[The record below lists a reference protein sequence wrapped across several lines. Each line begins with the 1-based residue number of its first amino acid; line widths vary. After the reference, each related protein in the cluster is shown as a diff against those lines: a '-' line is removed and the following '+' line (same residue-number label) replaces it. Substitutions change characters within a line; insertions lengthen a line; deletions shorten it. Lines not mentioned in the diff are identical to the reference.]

1 MENVELINLIADLNK
16 KVEKIMEQVVKKVD
30 LTKIQALVLIS
41 INNKENN
48 INCSVNDIVNELE
61 LNQGNTSS
69 LLKRME
75 NLGLIEKVRAKDD
88 ERRVELVITR
98 KGKEKL
104 NKIQENMNELKQK
117 IDDEYNEQRKKALIN
132 GMQQMNDLFDFMI
145 EEEK

>member
-1 MENVELINLIADLNK
+1 MENKELVFYIIELNK
-16 KVEKIMEQVVKKVD
+16 KIEKLMEQIFKKNG

-75 NLGLIEKVRAKDD
+75 SLELIEKVKSKDD
-88 ERRVELVITR
+88 ERRVEIILTE
-98 KGKEKL
+98 KGKNKVKEIHKEVQRLRNSL
-104 NKIQENMNELKQK
+104 NNKC
-117 IDDEYNEQRKKALIN
+117 DEVQRKQIVSGIKQLEKV
-132 GMQQMNDLFDFMI
+132 LEFMC
-145 EEEK
+145 EEE